1 MDADAELT
9 GMYSQRVPESDTP
22 PGPAR
27 HPHLTRRDTLI
38 RYLTANPSYLQV
50 TPLALV
56 ILLFLLFP
64 VLTILIVSFW
74 DYDAYRLI
82 PDLILE
88 NYEFLLT
95 SPVTLKAY
103 LKTFFYAATTWA
115 ITLVLGFTVAYY
127 LAFHIRSSLL
137 QGMLFVLC
145 TLPFLTSNIIRMI
158 SWIPLL
164 GRNGL
169 VNSTLLEL
177 KLIDAPIEWLLY
189 SDFAVVLAFV
199 HLYTLFMVVPIFNS
213 MMRID
218 RNLIEASIDAGASG
232 LQTIFQV
239 VVPLCRSGIAIGS
252 IFVVTLVM
260 GDFITVGIMSGGLSA
275 SVGVLIRN
283 EISLLQYPAAA
294 AGAVVLLTTV
304 LIMLGILFR
313 FINIKKEL

>member
-1 MDADAELT
+1 M
-9 GMYSQRVPESDTP
+9 RF
-22 PGPAR
+22 
-27 HPHLTRRDTLI
+27 
-38 RYLTANPSYLQV
+38 LTANPSYLQV

-64 VLTILIVSFW
+64 VVTIVIVSFW
-74 DYDAYRLI
+74 DYNAYQLL
-82 PDLILE
+82 PDFIFE

-95 SPVTLKAY
+95 SSVTLSAY
-103 LKTFFYAATTWA
+103 LKTFFFA
-115 ITLVLGFTVAYY
+115 ITSWLITLTLGFTVAYY
-127 LAFHIRSSLL
+127 LAFYIRSPLL
-137 QGMLFVLC
+137 QSVLFVLC
-145 TLPFLTSNIIRMI
+145 TVPFLTSNIIRMI

-169 VNSTLLEL
+169 VNSTLQEIN
-177 KLIDAPIEWLLY
+177 LIDAPIEWLLY
-189 SDFAVVLAFV
+189 SDFAVILAFV

-218 RNLIEASIDAGASG
+218 RNLIEASIDAGASAF
-232 LQTIFQV
+232 QTIFQV
-239 VVPLCRSGIAIGS
+239 VVPLCKSGIAIGS

-260 GDFITVGIMSGGLSA
+260 GDFITVSLMSGGLSA

-294 AGAVVLLTTV
+294 AGAVVLLITV
-304 LIMLGILFR
+304 LIMLSIMFR

>member
-1 MDADAELT
+1 M
-9 GMYSQRVPESDTP
+9 RF
-22 PGPAR
+22 
-27 HPHLTRRDTLI
+27 
-38 RYLTANPSYLQV
+38 LTANPSYLQV

-64 VLTILIVSFW
+64 VATIVIVSFW
-74 DYDAYRLI
+74 DYNAYQLL
-82 PDLILE
+82 PDFIFE

-95 SPVTLKAY
+95 SSVTLSAY
-103 LKTFFYAATTWA
+103 LKTFFFAITTWV
-115 ITLVLGFTVAYY
+115 ITLTLGFTVAYY
-127 LAFHIRSSLL
+127 LAFYIRSPLL
-137 QGMLFVLC
+137 QSVLFVLC
-145 TLPFLTSNIIRMI
+145 TVPFLTSNIIRMI

-169 VNSTLLEL
+169 VNSTLQEIN
-177 KLIDAPIEWLLY
+177 LIDAPIEWLLY

-218 RNLIEASIDAGASG
+218 RNLIEASIDAGASAF
-232 LQTIFQV
+232 QTIFQV
-239 VVPLCRSGIAIGS
+239 VVPLCKSGIAIGS

-260 GDFITVGIMSGGLSA
+260 GDFITVSLMSGGLSA

-294 AGAVVLLTTV
+294 AGAVVLLITV
-304 LIMLGILFR
+304 LIMLSIMFR

>member
-1 MDADAELT
+1 MT
-9 GMYSQRVPESDTP
+9 
-22 PGPAR
+22 
-27 HPHLTRRDTLI
+27 
-38 RYLTANPSYLQV
+38 RYLPGNPSYLQV

-64 VLTILIVSFW
+64 VLTIVVVSFW
-74 DYDAYRLI
+74 DYDAYRLL
-82 PDLILE
+82 PDFILE
-88 NYEFLLT
+88 NYQFLL
-95 SPVTLKAY
+95 SSDVTLKAY
-103 LKTFFYAATTWA
+103 LKTFFYAITTWA
-115 ITLVLGFTVAYY
+115 ITLTLGFTIAYY
-127 LAFHIRSSLL
+127 LAFYIRSSLL
-137 QGMLFVLC
+137 QGILFVLC
-145 TLPFLTSNIIRMI
+145 TVPFLTSNIIRMI

-169 VNSTLLEL
+169 VNSALLEL

-218 RNLIEASIDAGASG
+218 RNLIKASIDAGASS

-239 VVPLCRSGIAIGS
+239 VAPLCKSGIAIGS

-260 GDFITVGIMSGGLSA
+260 GDFITVSLMSGGLSA

-294 AGAVVLLTTV
+294 AGAVVLLATV
-304 LIMLGILFR
+304 LVMLSIMFR

>member
-1 MDADAELT
+1 MR
-9 GMYSQRVPESDTP
+9 SFSF
-22 PGPAR
+22 
-27 HPHLTRRDTLI
+27 
-38 RYLTANPSYLQV
+38 NPSYLQV

-64 VLTILIVSFW
+64 VITIIIVSFW
-74 DYDAYRLI
+74 DYDAFQLL
-82 PDLILE
+82 PDFIFD
-88 NYEFLLT
+88 NYQFLLT
-95 SPVTLKAY
+95 SDVTLKAY
-103 LKTFFYAATTWA
+103 LKTFFYALSTWA
-115 ITLVLGFTVAYY
+115 ITLTLGFTIAYY
-127 LAFHIRSSLL
+127 LAFYIRSSLL
-137 QGMLFVLC
+137 QSILFILC
-145 TLPFLTSNIIRMI
+145 TVPFLTSNIIRMI

-169 VNSTLLEL
+169 VNSALLEL
-177 KLIDAPIEWLLY
+177 NLIDAPIEWLLY

-218 RNLIEASIDAGASG
+218 RNLIEASIDAGAST

-239 VVPLCRSGIAIGS
+239 VVPLCKSGIAIGS

-260 GDFITVGIMSGGLSA
+260 GDFITVSLMSGGLSA

-294 AGAVVLLTTV
+294 AGAVVLLITV
-304 LIMLGILFR
+304 LIMLSILFR

>member
-1 MDADAELT
+1 M
-9 GMYSQRVPESDTP
+9 RF
-22 PGPAR
+22 
-27 HPHLTRRDTLI
+27 
-38 RYLTANPSYLQV
+38 LTANPSYLQV

-74 DYDAYRLI
+74 DYDAYQLI
-82 PDLILE
+82 PDFIFE
-88 NYEFLLT
+88 NYAFLL
-95 SPVTLKAY
+95 SSEVTLKAY
-103 LKTFFYAATTWA
+103 LKTFFYALTTWA
-115 ITLVLGFTVAYY
+115 VTLTLGFTVAYY
-127 LAFHIRSSLL
+127 LAFYIRSSLL
-137 QGMLFVLC
+137 QGVLFILC
-145 TLPFLTSNIIRMI
+145 TVPFLTSNIIRMI

-169 VNSTLLEL
+169 INSGLMEL
-177 KLIDAPIEWLLY
+177 NLIDAPIEWLLY

-218 RNLIEASIDAGASG
+218 RNLIEASIDAGASS

-239 VVPLCRSGIAIGS
+239 VVPLCKSGIAIGS

-260 GDFITVGIMSGGLSA
+260 GDFITVSLMSGGLSA

-294 AGAVVLLTTV
+294 AGAVVLLATV
-304 LIMLGILFR
+304 LIMLSILFR

>member
-1 MDADAELT
+1 M
-9 GMYSQRVPESDTP
+9 RF
-22 PGPAR
+22 
-27 HPHLTRRDTLI
+27 
-38 RYLTANPSYLQV
+38 LTANPSYLQV

-64 VLTILIVSFW
+64 VATILIVSFW
-74 DYDAYRLI
+74 DYNAYQLL
-82 PDLILE
+82 PDFIFE

-95 SPVTLKAY
+95 SSVTLSAY
-103 LKTFFYAATTWA
+103 LKTFFFAITTWV
-115 ITLVLGFTVAYY
+115 ITLTLGFTVAYY
-127 LAFHIRSSLL
+127 LAFYIRSPLL
-137 QGMLFVLC
+137 QGVLFVLC
-145 TLPFLTSNIIRMI
+145 TVPFLTSNIIRMI

-169 VNSTLLEL
+169 VNSTLQEIN
-177 KLIDAPIEWLLY
+177 LIDAPIEWLLY

-218 RNLIEASIDAGASG
+218 RNLIEASIDAGASAF
-232 LQTIFQV
+232 QTIFQV
-239 VVPLCRSGIAIGS
+239 VVPLCKSGIAIGS

-260 GDFITVGIMSGGLSA
+260 GDFITVSLMSGGLSA

-294 AGAVVLLTTV
+294 AGAVVLLITV
-304 LIMLGILFR
+304 LIMLSIMFR

>member
-1 MDADAELT
+1 M
-9 GMYSQRVPESDTP
+9 RF
-22 PGPAR
+22 
-27 HPHLTRRDTLI
+27 
-38 RYLTANPSYLQV
+38 LTANPSYLQV

-64 VLTILIVSFW
+64 VATIVIVSFW
-74 DYDAYRLI
+74 DFNAYQLI
-82 PDLILE
+82 PGFIFE

-95 SPVTLKAY
+95 SSVTLSAY
-103 LKTFFYAATTWA
+103 LKTFFYAITTWA
-115 ITLVLGFTVAYY
+115 ITLTLGFTVAYY
-127 LAFHIRSSLL
+127 LAFYIRSPLL
-137 QGMLFVLC
+137 QGVLFVLC
-145 TLPFLTSNIIRMI
+145 TVPFLTSNIIRMI

-169 VNSTLLEL
+169 VNSTLQEIN
-177 KLIDAPIEWLLY
+177 LIDAPIEWLLY

-213 MMRID
+213 MIRID
-218 RNLIEASIDAGASG
+218 RNLIEASIDAGASAF
-232 LQTIFQV
+232 QTIFQV
-239 VVPLCRSGIAIGS
+239 VVPLCKSGIAIGS

-260 GDFITVGIMSGGLSA
+260 GDFITVSLMSGGLSA

-294 AGAVVLLTTV
+294 AGAVVLLITV
-304 LIMLGILFR
+304 LIMLSIMFR

>member
-1 MDADAELT
+1 M
-9 GMYSQRVPESDTP
+9 RF
-22 PGPAR
+22 
-27 HPHLTRRDTLI
+27 
-38 RYLTANPSYLQV
+38 LTANPSYLQV

-64 VLTILIVSFW
+64 VATIVIVSFW
-74 DYDAYRLI
+74 DYNAYQLL
-82 PDLILE
+82 PDFIFE

-95 SPVTLKAY
+95 SSVTLSAY
-103 LKTFFYAATTWA
+103 LKTFFFA
-115 ITLVLGFTVAYY
+115 ITSWLITLTLGFTVAYY
-127 LAFHIRSSLL
+127 LAFYIRSPLL
-137 QGMLFVLC
+137 QSVLFVLC
-145 TLPFLTSNIIRMI
+145 TVPFLTSNIIRMI

-169 VNSTLLEL
+169 VNSTLQEIN
-177 KLIDAPIEWLLY
+177 LIDAPIEWLLY
-189 SDFAVVLAFV
+189 SDFAVILAFV

-218 RNLIEASIDAGASG
+218 RNLIEASIDAGASAF
-232 LQTIFQV
+232 QTIFQV
-239 VVPLCRSGIAIGS
+239 VVPLCKSGIAIGS

-260 GDFITVGIMSGGLSA
+260 GDFITVSLMSGGLSA

-294 AGAVVLLTTV
+294 AGAVVLLITV
-304 LIMLGILFR
+304 LIMLSIMFR

>member
-1 MDADAELT
+1 M
-9 GMYSQRVPESDTP
+9 RF
-22 PGPAR
+22 
-27 HPHLTRRDTLI
+27 
-38 RYLTANPSYLQV
+38 LTANPSYLQV

-64 VLTILIVSFW
+64 VATIVIVSFW
-74 DYDAYRLI
+74 DYNAYQLL
-82 PDLILE
+82 PDFIFE

-95 SPVTLKAY
+95 SSVTLSAY
-103 LKTFFYAATTWA
+103 LKTFFFAITTWV
-115 ITLVLGFTVAYY
+115 ITLSLGFTVAYY
-127 LAFHIRSSLL
+127 LAFYIRSPLL
-137 QGMLFVLC
+137 QSVLFVLC
-145 TLPFLTSNIIRMI
+145 TVPFLTSNIIRMI

-169 VNSTLLEL
+169 VNSTLQEIN
-177 KLIDAPIEWLLY
+177 LIDAPIEWLLY

-218 RNLIEASIDAGASG
+218 RNLIEASIDAGASAF
-232 LQTIFQV
+232 QTIFQV
-239 VVPLCRSGIAIGS
+239 VVPLCKSGIAIGS

-260 GDFITVGIMSGGLSA
+260 GDFITVSLMSGGLSA

-294 AGAVVLLTTV
+294 AGAVVLLITV
-304 LIMLGILFR
+304 LIMLSIMFR

>member
-1 MDADAELT
+1 M
-9 GMYSQRVPESDTP
+9 RF
-22 PGPAR
+22 
-27 HPHLTRRDTLI
+27 
-38 RYLTANPSYLQV
+38 LTANPSYLQV

-64 VLTILIVSFW
+64 VATIVIVSFW
-74 DYDAYRLI
+74 DYNAYQLL
-82 PDLILE
+82 PDFIFE

-95 SPVTLKAY
+95 SSVTLSAY
-103 LKTFFYAATTWA
+103 LKTFFFAISTWV
-115 ITLVLGFTVAYY
+115 ITLTLGFTVAYY
-127 LAFHIRSSLL
+127 LAFYIRSPLL
-137 QGMLFVLC
+137 QGVLFVLC
-145 TLPFLTSNIIRMI
+145 TVPFLTSNIIRMI

-169 VNSTLLEL
+169 VNSTLQEIN
-177 KLIDAPIEWLLY
+177 LIDAPIEWLLY

-218 RNLIEASIDAGASG
+218 RNLIEASIDAGANAF
-232 LQTIFQV
+232 QTIFQV
-239 VVPLCRSGIAIGS
+239 VVPLCKSGIAIGS

-260 GDFITVGIMSGGLSA
+260 GDFITVSLMSGGLSA

-294 AGAVVLLTTV
+294 AGAVVLLITV
-304 LIMLGILFR
+304 LIMLSIMFR